1 MHKLRM
7 RLRSETRPEH
17 DRIDALYGRYD
28 LSSREHLSAFLN
40 AHAIALSWCLQW
52 LPATMWSYRYS
63 VDGLISA
70 IGNDLDDLGQPAIT
84 SWPSHWP
91 GISGSPLGMVYVIG
105 GSRLGGR
112 VLLQTIAGSPD
123 PVVASA
129 TDYLTCEHGNV
140 LWQDVLDDLN
150 SWTGT
155 ATEEQHIL
163 EGAKSA
169 FRLFESSYFAIQRP
183 KAEHDIHNRVA

>member
-1 MHKLRM
+1 MQKLRM

-17 DRIDALYGRYD
+17 ERIDALYGRYD
-28 LSSREHLSAFLN
+28 LRSRDDLAAFLN

-52 LPATMWSYRYS
+52 LPSTMWSYRYS
-63 VDGLISA
+63 VDGLIGA
-70 IGNDLDDLGQPAIT
+70 IANDLANLGQPSVT
-84 SWPSHWP
+84 SWPADRP

-112 VLLQTIAGSPD
+112 VLLKTITGSPD
-123 PVVASA
+123 PVVAAA

-140 LWQDVLDDLN
+140 LWRDVLDDLN

-155 ATEEQHIL
+155 ATEEQRIL
-163 EGAKSA
+163 EGAKST
-169 FRLFESSYFAIQRP
+169 FRLFGSSFHAIQLP
-183 KAEHDIHNRVA
+183 KAEHDIHHRVA